1 MRCSN
6 VVAAV
11 GVRPPAIAVRERSG
25 EAAAVE
31 LRSASLPPLLP
42 LESLPARRCWER
54 RPRPL
59 AAAEGEAVI
68 VLAPEVV
75 GERMKEAEG
84 VVLAVMTV
92 RQTTVAA
99 VLARLAEQEP
109 TTCWTVYESWAAEA
123 ASSLLEE
130 AGPLMKRTTLA
141 AGPRWQLSS

>member
-11 GVRPPAIAVRERSG
+11 GDQTPAIVARGRPG
-25 EAAAVE
+25 EAAVAE
-31 LRSASLPPLLP
+31 PRSASLPPLLP
-42 LESLPARRCWER
+42 LESLLARRYWER
-54 RPRPL
+54 CRRSL

-75 GERMKEAEG
+75 EERMKEAEG

-99 VLARLAEQEP
+99 ALARLAE
-109 TTCWTVYESWAAEA
+109 
-123 ASSLLEE
+123 
-130 AGPLMKRTTLA
+130 
-141 AGPRWQLSS
+141 